1 MFVYGACE
9 VGVVTVI
16 DFSNGPENAEQIDFV
31 LQFEN
36 TLTDVEVCGKFLFVA
51 SKDDPN
57 NGTVSIYSTA
67 QRVEGTGDLLYPQ
80 LIAEVM
86 VGAGPD
92 MIFPNPTCDILGV
105 ANEGEGDYDEFLV
118 DPVGSVTLIK
128 GPFDGPLEVVHVPL
142 NHWTDE
148 ELIAKGVHLPLPL
161 NAMEYWDDYSSIA
174 DDIDFAAARA
184 NYEPASQLEPEYLA
198 WAADGSTLFVNL
210 QENNALA
217 IVDVA
222 SGTATDIF
230 R

>member
-92 MIFPNPTCDILGV
+92 MIFPNPTCDILGTKAKV
-105 ANEGEGDYDEFLV
+105 ITMSF
-118 DPVGSVTLIK
+118 SLIQ
-128 GPFDGPLEVVHVPL
+128 L
-142 NHWTDE
+142 
-148 ELIAKGVHLPLPL
+148 GVSP
-161 NAMEYWDDYSSIA
+161 SSR
-174 DDIDFAAARA
+174 DHSMD
-184 NYEPASQLEPEYLA
+184 L
-198 WAADGSTLFVNL
+198 WK
-210 QENNALA
+210 
-217 IVDVA
+217 
-222 SGTATDIF
+222 
-230 R
+230 